1 MLFSSFSFVFAFL
14 PLVLL
19 LYYLRNSL
27 TWRNNVLLGASL
39 MFYAWGE
46 PRYLLILLISVTIT
60 WLAALA
66 VDRWRRYAALSIA
79 LALILDLG
87 ILIYFKYTNFILENL
102 SYIFNAKVDFIH
114 VVMPI
119 GISFYT
125 FQAISYLIDVYRR
138 DTPVQR
144 DLHTLLLYITLFP
157 QLVAGPIV
165 KYHDI
170 YRQIDNRRET
180 LAKFTC
186 GARRFIIGLS
196 KKMLIANTM
205 GEIAD
210 KIFTMPVD
218 QFDTATAWLGAITY
232 TFQIYFDFS
241 GYSDMAIGLCL
252 MFGFSLPE
260 NFNYPYISRSI
271 TEFWRRWH
279 ISLSTWFKEY
289 LYIPLGGNRV
299 SKNRNLFNLFVVFLT
314 TGIWHGASWCFVI
327 WGLWH
332 GLFIIIEKITGWHK
346 KEGGIL
352 LRVTQHIT
360 LLFIVIIGWVFFRGE
375 TLSYCMD
382 YLANMFGL
390 HEHQAAHLTVLH
402 TMNQLS
408 WGILALA
415 VILSM
420 PLARKLAYC
429 KGKYTSALS
438 NTWCLVL
445 FVITWA
451 TMAASTYNPF
461 IYFRF

>member
-1 MLFSSFSFVFAFL
+1 MLFSSFSFIFAFL

-19 LYYLRNSL
+19 LYYLRSSL

-66 VDRWRRYAALSIA
+66 VDKWRRYAALSIA

-241 GYSDMAIGLCL
+241 LIHEPSRALSRIQAYPRHMTSAFNVAEYSALNRAFDCA
-252 MFGFSLPE
+252 
-260 NFNYPYISRSI
+260 
-271 TEFWRRWH
+271 
-279 ISLSTWFKEY
+279 LSGPFD
-289 LYIPLGGNRV
+289 
-299 SKNRNLFNLFVVFLT
+299 NLF
-314 TGIWHGASWCFVI
+314 
-327 WGLWH
+327 
-332 GLFIIIEKITGWHK
+332 
-346 KEGGIL
+346 
-352 LRVTQHIT
+352 
-360 LLFIVIIGWVFFRGE
+360 
-375 TLSYCMD
+375 
-382 YLANMFGL
+382 LA
-390 HEHQAAHLTVLH
+390 
-402 TMNQLS
+402 
-408 WGILALA
+408 
-415 VILSM
+415 
-420 PLARKLAYC
+420 
-429 KGKYTSALS
+429 
-438 NTWCLVL
+438 
-445 FVITWA
+445 
-451 TMAASTYNPF
+451 
-461 IYFRF
+461 